1 MFPEKENIVDEVKTP
16 LQLREKLPD
25 GLLNRLQE
33 AVPKRL
39 SRLSSQS
46 NQKNIRLLFS
56 FLFAAVALSLLAYVY
71 FNIASIKGQT
81 STVIQNTYTLTAKP
95 RSSAEPAISSSSARL
110 ASPSANTSTP
120 SAR

>member
-56 FLFAAVALSLLAYVY
+56 FLFAAVALSLLAYIY

>member
-1 MFPEKENIVDEVKTP
+1 MFPEKENTVDEVKTP

-33 AVPKRL
+33 AIPKHF

-71 FNIASIKGQT
+71 FNIASIKGQA
-81 STVIQNTYTLTAKP
+81 SSVIQNTYTLTSKP
-95 RSSAEPAISSSSARL
+95 RGSAEPAISSSSARL